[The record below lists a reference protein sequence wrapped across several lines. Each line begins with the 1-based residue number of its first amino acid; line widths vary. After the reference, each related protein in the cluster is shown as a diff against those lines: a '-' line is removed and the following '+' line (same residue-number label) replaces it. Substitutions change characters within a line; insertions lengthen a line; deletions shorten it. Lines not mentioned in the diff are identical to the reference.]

1 MSETKIT
8 SEVCLVS
15 EVLCSGCFT
24 VPWHQRYYDWKVEQV
39 GELLTDLHDA
49 VEGDKACYFVGSIML
64 VSSSLATSLRVNDG
78 QQRLITLSLLIA
90 ALCRR
95 FEKMLPPDNAR
106 ETRGLRALF
115 DEPDYHILKLSEAA
129 KYKPRI
135 EPPRRN
141 KSTYQQLIRGHD
153 IGTNGA
159 LTSAWEVIDL
169 FVGAMDRR
177 AIESFSDFVMQKVE
191 VSVLQVPS
199 DVDANSVFESL
210 NARGKPLDD
219 VDLIRNRLYSYFS
232 DQEDPNRRETIHER
246 LESPAVVL
254 GPSNV
259 QDYFRC
265 YLQCRYGYLQKNRFY
280 REVRQKIEGAAEQDD
295 PPSYVYNLIDGLG
308 KKESMQLFRTLTS
321 SRPDVALNI
330 NLPKISG
337 YRDITVLLSE
347 LKDYKVTQPLV
358 FSLLHRF
365 LEEKDKDIKRKV
377 GLVVARSLKN
387 LTSFVMRTTF
397 VASKFEPSKF
407 EAAFSNFAMDVFRG
421 TDFQSLDIYEGL
433 AGTDEYE
440 VIDNVRF
447 IRRMTDM
454 EIRTNAKA
462 LRFLFGINSKH
473 QLGSDVFRRDHCTV
487 EHVLPQSDQH
497 WSDWKAFSEEQAK
510 ECIYRTG
517 NMVILTKRENRS
529 NEEFNKSFL
538 AKADFYKDSALS
550 MPRLVAENHDEWT
563 PGIVEKRSKA
573 LAKEAASVWQFS
585 PSKA

>member
-1 MSETKIT
+1 M
-8 SEVCLVS
+8 S
-15 EVLCSGCFT
+15 EVLCSACFT

-49 VEGDKACYFVGSIML
+49 AEADKACYFVGSIML
-64 VSSSLATSLRVNDG
+64 VKSNSTPLLRINDG

-95 FEKMLPPDNAR
+95 FEKMLPPDSAR

-115 DEPDYHILKLSEAA
+115 DEPDYHILKLSDAA

-159 LTSAWEVIDL
+159 LTSAWDVIDM

-177 AIESFSDFVMQKVE
+177 TIESFSDFVMQNVE
-191 VSVLQVPS
+191 VSMLEVPG

-232 DQEDPNRRETIHER
+232 DQDDPNRRETVHER
-246 LESPAVVL
+246 LESPAVIL

-259 QDYFRC
+259 QEYFRC
-265 YLQCRYGYLQKNRFY
+265 YLQCKYGYLQKNRFY
-280 REVRQKIEGAAEQDD
+280 REARQKVEWAAGQDD
-295 PPSYVYNLIDGLG
+295 PSSYVFHLIGGLG
-308 KKESMQLFRTLTS
+308 KQESMQLFRTLTS
-321 SRPDVALNI
+321 SRPDAAINT
-330 NLPKISG
+330 NLPKTTG
-337 YRDITVLLSE
+337 YRDVTVLLSE

-358 FSLLHRF
+358 FALLYRF
-365 LEEKDKDIKRKV
+365 LGEKDKETKRKV
-377 GLVVARSLKN
+377 GLIVARSLKN

-407 EAAFSNFAMDVFRG
+407 EAAFSNIAMDVFRG
-421 TDFQSLDIYEGL
+421 TDLESLDIYEDL
-433 AGTDEYE
+433 VGTDEYE
-440 VIDNVRF
+440 VIDDARF

-462 LRFLFGINSKH
+462 LRFLFGINSKL
-473 QLGSDVFRRDHCTV
+473 QRGSEILRRDHCTV

-497 WSDWKAFSEEQAK
+497 WSDWKAFSEESVK

-517 NMVILTKRENRS
+517 NMVILTRRENRATD
-529 NEEFNKSFL
+529 EFNKSFQ
-538 AKADFYKDSALS
+538 AKAKLYKESTLQ
-550 MPRLVAENHDEWT
+550 MPRTVAESHNEWT
-563 PGIVEKRSKA
+563 PQVIEKRSKA
-573 LAKEAASVWQFS
+573 LAKEAALVWQFS
-585 PSKA
+585 PGKA

>member
-1 MSETKIT
+1 MSEI
-8 SEVCLVS
+8 
-15 EVLCSGCFT
+15 LCSGCFT

-49 VEGDKACYFVGSIML
+49 AEADKACYFVGSIML
-64 VSSSLATSLRVNDG
+64 VKSNSTPSLRINDG

-95 FEKMLPPDNAR
+95 FEKMLPPDSAR

-115 DEPDYHILKLSEAA
+115 DEPDYHILKLSDAA

-159 LTSAWEVIDL
+159 LTSAWEVIDI

-191 VSVLQVPS
+191 VSMLEVPG

-232 DQEDPNRRETIHER
+232 DQDDPNRRETIHER

-265 YLQCRYGYLQKNRFY
+265 YLQCKYGYLQKNRFY
-280 REVRQKIEGAAEQDD
+280 REARQKVERAAGQDD
-295 PPSYVYNLIDGLG
+295 PSSYVFHLIAGLG
-308 KKESMQLFRTLTS
+308 KQESMQLFRTLTS
-321 SRPDVALNI
+321 SRPDAAINT
-330 NLPKISG
+330 NLPKTTG
-337 YRDITVLLSE
+337 YRDVTVLLSE

-358 FSLLHRF
+358 FALLHRF
-365 LEEKDKDIKRKV
+365 LGEKDKETKRKV
-377 GLVVARSLKN
+377 GLMVARSLKN

-407 EAAFSNFAMDVFRG
+407 EAAFSNIAMDVFRG
-421 TDFQSLDIYEGL
+421 TDLESLDIYEDL

-440 VIDNVRF
+440 VIDDARF

-462 LRFLFGINSKH
+462 LRFLFGINSKL
-473 QLGSDVFRRDHCTV
+473 QRGSEILRRDHCTV

-497 WSDWKAFSEEQAK
+497 WSDWKAFSEESAK

-517 NMVILTKRENRS
+517 NMVILTRRENRAS
-529 NEEFNKSFL
+529 EEFNKSFQ
-538 AKADFYKDSALS
+538 AKAKLYKESTLQ
-550 MPRLVAENHDEWT
+550 MPRTVAENHNEWT
-563 PGIVEKRSKA
+563 PQIIEKRSKA
-573 LAKEAASVWQFS
+573 LAKEAALVWQFS
-585 PSKA
+585 PGKA